1 MKNKKINLTKWL
13 ILFSILFLP
22 SFLYLYLT
30 SGKHNF
36 VYLPILSDSTD
47 NYIPLLDEKRN
58 EYNRH
63 HFIKN
68 FRVNDSLDFSDFN
81 GNIKLI
87 FATLESDTFKN
98 NLINFMIESE
108 IWSKLN
114 KYDSIYY
121 LNFQIETDNVSNS
134 NKINTNIDKYFDIKL
149 PKDSFEKFMQNNIWV
164 GEISNVIDEKKSFSG
179 KIIISDKEGII
190 RTGFNK
196 KNKIIYVYDVLSK
209 FEIKLLLEDIK
220 LLLAEY
226 QRELKI
232 KK

>member
-1 MKNKKINLTKWL
+1 
-13 ILFSILFLP
+13 
-22 SFLYLYLT
+22 
-30 SGKHNF
+30 
-36 VYLPILSDSTD
+36 
-47 NYIPLLDEKRN
+47 
-58 EYNRH
+58 
-63 HFIKN
+63 
-68 FRVNDSLDFSDFN
+68 
-81 GNIKLI
+81 
-87 FATLESDTFKN
+87 
-98 NLINFMIESE
+98 MIESE

-121 LNFQIETDNVSNS
+121 LNFQIETDNISNS

-179 KIIISDKEGII
+179 KIIISDKEGRI